1 MSNRILNRSYRQN
14 QFQQRTHLRYKRHKI
29 QFFFLPAAL
38 INNIHSFL
46 LSITYIPNLPWNQT
60 ANIHAE
66 TVKNVNKLF
75 WYTHRN
81 TITMHLRK
89 DCFCVLCYII
99 DQLIAVIQDERGG
112 DATAVIECVN
122 CPNYASMLG
131 QNERTLAAS
140 LSRRKAAIKPLQ
152 MTMISR
158 TEFEKHHHLGDC
170 WIEIEGKVY
179 DVSEWMRKHPG
190 GERG

>member
-75 WYTHRN
+75 WYNNNRGAPHSNAPTA
-81 TITMHLRK
+81 IP
-89 DCFCVLCYII
+89 VEA
-99 DQLIAVIQDERGG
+99 AVP
-112 DATAVIECVN
+112 A
-122 CPNYASMLG
+122 
-131 QNERTLAAS
+131 
-140 LSRRKAAIKPLQ
+140 KP
-152 MTMISR
+152 T
-158 TEFEKHHHLGDC
+158 KC
-170 WIEIEGKVY
+170 
-179 DVSEWMRKHPG
+179 
-190 GERG
+190 